1 MAANGSELTIGEAA
15 ERAGVP
21 ASTLRYWER
30 AGLLS
35 TPRRVGGKRR
45 YGAEGLR
52 EIEMVALAKQ
62 AGFSLAE
69 TRVIL
74 AGFSTSTPPADV
86 WRELAARKLP
96 EVERT
101 LREAGTMRAI
111 LEAGLRCE
119 CLSLEDC
126 LGRAGPGLA
135 NGARPRRVGQGRP
148 ERAQSR
154 VQRP

>member
-1 MAANGSELTIGEAA
+1 MTTNGSELTIGEAA
-15 ERAGVP
+15 GRTGVP

-35 TPRRVGGKRR
+35 NPRRVGGKRR
-45 YGAEGLR
+45 YDPESLR
-52 EIEMVALAKQ
+52 EIEMVTLAKQ

-74 AGFSTSTPPADV
+74 AGFYAGAPPSDL
-86 WRELAARKLP
+86 WQELAARKLP

-101 LREAGTMRAI
+101 LSEARAMKEI

-126 LGRAGPGLA
+126 LLPEAGA
-135 NGARPRRVGQGRP
+135 I
-148 ERAQSR
+148 
-154 VQRP
+154 

>member
-1 MAANGSELTIGEAA
+1 MTANDSELTIGEAA
-15 ERAGVP
+15 IRAGVQ

-45 YGAEGLR
+45 YDPDALR
-52 EIEMVALAKQ
+52 QIEMVTLAKQ
-62 AGFSLAE
+62 AGFTLAE

-74 AGFSTSTPPADV
+74 AGFSEGVPPSEV
-86 WRELAARKLP
+86 WRKLAARKLP

-101 LREAGTMRAI
+101 LTEAAAMKEI

-126 LGRAGPGLA
+126 LGQVDSAPGQSS
-135 NGARPRRVGQGRP
+135 ARC
-148 ERAQSR
+148 
-154 VQRP
+154 